1 MGIELTRLFVPLGL
15 AELAQVVASNGLALP
30 ERIGD
35 DHLTVCLAYPQAMA
49 LGRHLATAPGP
60 DGVSFLLKVEV
71 VRTYLQRLE
80 PRVVGSGNAVELWL
94 PASELAAF
102 NRRIARPIRLLHAL
116 YGPGYA
122 ARALPG
128 HTLFGDDIR
137 LFLAI
142 LEQAPA
148 LAPAAVPR
156 PRTTLEARRKR
167 VREMERLWAPEPLRT
182 ELKRALAARRQEEL
196 QEALRDEW
204 ERAAG
209 LRGGLDSRPEGW
221 DERLLRAAR
230 PWLLGNLPFWRVTGA
245 VPRGRLLAL
254 AERLHRRF
262 PHPAP
267 TLRGTLLD

>member
-1 MGIELTRLFVPLGL
+1 MGIELTRLFVPLGP

-30 ERIGD
+30 ERIQD
-35 DHLTVCLAYPQAMA
+35 DHLAVCLAYPQATA
-49 LGRHLATAPGP
+49 LGRHLATARGP
-60 DGVSFLLKVEV
+60 DGAAFLLRVEV

-80 PRVVGSGNAVELWL
+80 PRVVGSGSAVELWL

-102 NRRIARPIRLLHAL
+102 NRRIARPLRLLHAL

-128 HTLFGDDIR
+128 HTLFGDDIG

-148 LAPAAVPR
+148 AAPR
-156 PRTTLEARRKR
+156 PRTAVEALRERT
-167 VREMERLWAPEPLRT
+167 REMERRGAPEPLRT
-182 ELKRALAARRQEEL
+182 ALRSELATRRQEV
-196 QEALRDEW
+196 LRAEW

-209 LRGGLDSRPEGW
+209 LRGGLAPRPEGW
-221 DERLLRAAR
+221 EERLLRAAR
-230 PWLLGNLPFWRVTGA
+230 LWLLCNLPFWRVTGA
-245 VPRGRLLAL
+245 VGRGRLLAL